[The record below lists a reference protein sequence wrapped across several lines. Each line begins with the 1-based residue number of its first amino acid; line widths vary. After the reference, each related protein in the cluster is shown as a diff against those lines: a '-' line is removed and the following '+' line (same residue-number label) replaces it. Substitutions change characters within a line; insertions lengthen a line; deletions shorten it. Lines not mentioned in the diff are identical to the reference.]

1 LYLYEKQIA
10 FLLLNVINFV
20 EPGVSHVFCGHYHR
34 NCIKFYKNIE
44 IVTTNAIGAPM
55 GPMEPSGLRIV
66 QIYENN
72 IIHAYY
78 PLEKMPRSIIN

>member
-1 LYLYEKQIA
+1 MKNKLL
-10 FLLLNVINFV
+10 FLNFIHFV
-20 EPGVSHVFCGHYHR
+20 EPGVSHVFCGHYHM
-34 NCIKFYKNIE
+34 NCIKFYKNLE

-72 IIHAYY
+72 IIHTYY